1 MEIAFYAP
9 LKAPDHP
16 VPSGDRR
23 MAGLLLAAL
32 RAAGHDAT
40 LASRLRGYEGR
51 GNSTCQARIR
61 AAGATEAEALVNR
74 FRALPAVQRPRTWF
88 TYHLYHKAPDWLG
101 PAVSQALAIPYV
113 VAEASFAA
121 KQADGPWAEGH
132 AAVAAAIGRAGAIL
146 TLTGDDR
153 AGLCPLMDD
162 SERLI
167 ALAPFL
173 DPAPYGAA
181 HAARDEHRGR
191 LAGPLGLDES
201 IPWLLTVAMMRPGDK
216 LESYQRLGAALVAL
230 GDQRWQL
237 LVVGDGPARS
247 AVEAALGGLG
257 EGRVVYAGERPQD
270 ALPAFYGAADL
281 MVWPAVNEAYGMALL
296 EAQAAGL
303 PVVAGR
309 VRGVSDV
316 VDNGKTGLLTR
327 DGDVAGFGRAV
338 ARLLHDPGLR
348 HALGRAARAS
358 VATHHGLDQAAAT
371 LNHALTVAMAVAA
384 S

>member
-51 GNSTCQARIR
+51 GDAACQARIR
-61 AAGATEAEALVNR
+61 AAGAAEAETLIAG
-74 FRALPAVQRPRTWF
+74 FRALPAARRPRAWF

-101 PAVSQALAIPYV
+101 PTVSRALAIPYV

-121 KQADGPWAEGH
+121 KQADGPWARGH
-132 AAVAAAIGRAGAIL
+132 AAVAEALGRAGAVL
-146 TLTGDDR
+146 AVTGDDR
-153 AGLCPLMDD
+153 AGLRPMVRDD
-162 SERLI
+162 ERLI

-181 HAARDEHRGR
+181 RAARHEHRGR
-191 LAGPLGLDES
+191 LAGQLGLDGAT
-201 IPWLLTVAMMRPGDK
+201 PWLLTVAMMRPGDK
-216 LESYQRLGAALVAL
+216 LESYQRLGVAL
-230 GDQRWQL
+230 AAMGEHRWQL
-237 LVVGDGPARS
+237 LVVGDGPARD
-247 AVEAALGGLG
+247 AVKTALGALG
-257 EGRVVYAGERPQD
+257 EDRVAYAGEQPED
-270 ALPAFYGAADL
+270 ALPAFYGAADV

-309 VRGVSDV
+309 VRGVSDI
-316 VDNGKTGLLTR
+316 VDDGKTGLLTK
-327 DGDVAGFGRAV
+327 DGDVPGFGRAV
-338 ARLLHDPGLR
+338 ARLLDDPGLR
-348 HALGRAARAS
+348 RALGHGAATT
-358 VATHHGLDQAAAT
+358 VAAHHGLDQAAAT
-371 LNHALTVAMAVAA
+371 LNHALAVAA